1 MNMNNIIIDYNG
13 TKLSIA
19 QHNNDK
25 EAVVEEIAL
34 INVVAELD
42 GMPIYHYG
50 SDLDSLISILTKIKK
65 DLDEGKY
72 N

>member
-1 MNMNNIIIDYNG
+1 MNNIIIDYNG

-19 QHNNDK
+19 QHKNDNK
-25 EAVVEEIAL
+25 TAIQEVAL
-34 INVVAELD
+34 IDEVDEKI
-42 GMPIYHYG
+42 GMPIYRYG
-50 SDLDSLISILTKIKK
+50 SNLDSLISTLTKIKK